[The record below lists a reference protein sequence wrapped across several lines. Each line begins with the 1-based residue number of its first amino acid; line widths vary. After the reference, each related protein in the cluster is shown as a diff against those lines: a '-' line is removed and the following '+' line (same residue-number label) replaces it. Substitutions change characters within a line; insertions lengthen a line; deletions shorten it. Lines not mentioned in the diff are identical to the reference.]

1 MYNSHLHIHS
11 GECAASILTAAG
23 TGEPNVVWADVL
35 HIGALDWRWPDALRR
50 AVRAQ
55 ALCDCD
61 DGGEKLNA
69 DGVAEHLR
77 KQDAAIDAA
86 PDYERVTIW
95 VDVCLYDQLILCF
108 LLDRLGERVRLGG
121 RVADLGVVCV
131 GEVLGVPGF
140 TGYGELNAEQMLALL
155 PQRKN
160 VTLKML
166 DAAKRAWRAAA
177 SPERSPE
184 HLRAV
189 AKKCGALEF
198 LPAALERFADEFADA
213 DGLNRTDRNIRE
225 VRRCGAVTRTEI
237 FRAANALEPVPF
249 MGDATLFARLEK

>member
-1 MYNSHLHIHS
+1 MNTSHLHIHS
-11 GECAASILTAAG
+11 GDSAANTLKNAG
-23 TGEPNVVWADVL
+23 FAEPCVVWADVL
-35 HIGALDWRWPDALRR
+35 HVGALDWRWSDELRR
-50 AVRAQ
+50 AVRAHS
-55 ALCDCD
+55 LSGPD
-61 DGGEKLNA
+61 LS
-69 DGVAEHLR
+69 VATVTEYLR
-77 KQDAAIDAA
+77 KQDVAIDAA

-95 VDVCLYDQLILCF
+95 VDACLYDQLILCF
-108 LLDRLGERVRLGG
+108 LLDRIGE

-213 DGLNRTDRNIRE
+213 DGLTRTDRNIRE
-225 VRRCGAVTRTEI
+225 VRRLGAVTRTEI